1 MRVLDFAVIIR
12 EHSTGY
18 DIYEISIRIKVCES
32 RYHKKIAGNLQNVH
46 LAPLIKFIASSG

>member
-1 MRVLDFAVIIR
+1 MHVLDSAVIIR

-18 DIYEISIRIKVCES
+18 DIYEISIRIKVFES
-32 RYHKKIAGNLQNVH
+32 RYHMKIAGNLQNVH

>member
-32 RYHKKIAGNLQNVH
+32 RYRIKIAGNLQIVH